1 MSKNKI
7 PEKIIKVLK
16 DDHRSY
22 VYVFELEPYGDKK
35 FVYKESRE
43 KNKRK
48 WQRFLNFF
56 RGSESK
62 REYYQMEKIN
72 YLGLKNPNHI

>member
-22 VYVFELEPYGDKK
+22 VYVFELEPYGNKK
-35 FVYKESRE
+35 FVYKGV
-43 KNKRK
+43 KRK
-48 WQRFLNFF
+48 KLKENWQRIFKFF
-56 RGSESK
+56 
-62 REYYQMEKIN
+62 
-72 YLGLKNPNHI
+72 

>member
-22 VYVFELEPYGDKK
+22 VYVCELEPYGNKK
-35 FVYKESRE
+35 FVYKEAKE
-43 KNKRK
+43 IVGDKAKPV
-48 WQRFLNFF
+48 
-56 RGSESK
+56 
-62 REYYQMEKIN
+62 IN
-72 YLGLKNPNHI
+72 V

>member
-43 KNKRK
+43 KIKENGKD
-48 WQRFLNFF
+48 F
-56 RGSESK
+56 
-62 REYYQMEKIN
+62 
-72 YLGLKNPNHI
+72 